1 MHLFSKLHYTIYVV
15 FEFCLFKQSNMSNLS
30 IRRIVTKYNSIFDYA
45 KTGLQ
50 LLRQRAMIAQLILQR
65 CCLAFFCPFRSLIWL
80 RCGACDTCRKH
91 ICAAKS
97 SARCFFSRASC
108 TCGSCARQRFAV
120 TCESFAA
127 AVFCSDAATAF
138 TRVSTRGEANCYAV
152 CFAPK

>member
-65 CCLAFFCPFRSLIWL
+65 CCLAVLSLPQPVLAALRSLRHLSQAQLRCKKQRSLLFLARELHVWQLREAAFRCYLREFRS
-80 RCGACDTCRKH
+80 
-91 ICAAKS
+91 
-97 SARCFFSRASC
+97 
-108 TCGSCARQRFAV
+108 GS
-120 TCESFAA
+120 
-127 AVFCSDAATAF
+127 FCSDAATAF